1 MHKPASFHLCL
12 YCRSKERPRRN
23 KGEKERSLFVER
35 RTMLT
40 IFAAGVTGG
49 HDGVLEE
56 DIYFGAKEELSVKL
70 G

>member
-1 MHKPASFHLCL
+1 M
-12 YCRSKERPRRN
+12 EI
-23 KGEKERSLFVER
+23 

-49 HDGVLEE
+49 HDAVLEM
-56 DIYFGAKEELSVKL
+56 DVYFGGKEELCVNL